1 MQALNLLQR
10 LIKLLKSKVAL
21 LLIAG
26 LIIRFSIA
34 PFTEH
39 RYDMYIW
46 RLNQVLAYEYHV
58 NPLNPLTEI
67 DKNATIFYWSY
78 PPLWLFCL
86 LAVYPLYAMI
96 VNPTY
101 PIHVSSLWQAMYTT
115 HNPCEAYRSFIPKNL
130 PLLDFLIK
138 FPLALSDVTIGLLL
152 FKTIKKFSGKNRAYE
167 YTRLWI
173 LNPYVIFISAVWG
186 MFDSLPALFT
196 MVAIYFFLQ
205 EKYDKSAISLALG
218 ALFKMYP
225 ILFAPI
231 LSLICC
237 KKSKRV
243 TSALKYLL
251 ISFGL
256 TLLVL
261 FLANF
266 SFALIFGNHEPLN
279 TSIVLIWQLFKGR
292 ASPDWYGSNIFFGL
306 TPLGALDILFRFLNV
321 ETNIPISPILIG
333 FAAMVLLF
341 KIVRRK
347 DFDSKETFS
356 YVTIAHFIIY
366 LTYSVVNEQYL
377 IWILPFLLV
386 LSAIMEDIRIKF
398 VYWIMSL
405 LPLLF
410 IFFHYSDLSY
420 FLSPYYFPSYLGY
433 STWVPAFGITA
444 TIMYLIGIIV
454 ISKRNEGRVRFA
466 QTF

>member
-1 MQALNLLQR
+1 
-10 LIKLLKSKVAL
+10 VAL

-115 HNPCEAYRSFIPKNL
+115 NNPCEAYRSFVPKNL

-152 FKTIKKFSGKNRAYE
+152 LKIIKKFSEKEKARQYMC
-167 YTRLWI
+167 LWI

-186 MFDSLPALFT
+186 MFDSLPTLFT
-196 MVAIYFFLQ
+196 MVAVYFFLE
-205 EKYDKSAISLALG
+205 EKYDKSAIFLALG

-225 ILFAPI
+225 IIFAPI
-231 LSLICC
+231 LSLICY

-243 TSALKYLL
+243 TSAVKYLL

-256 TLLVL
+256 TLLVM

-266 SFALIFGNHEPLN
+266 SFALIFGQEPLN
-279 TSIVLIWQLFKGR
+279 TSIILVWQLFKGR

-306 TPLGALDILFRFLNV
+306 TPLGILEILFRFLGV

-333 FAAMVLLF
+333 FAITVLLF
-341 KIVRRK
+341 KIGRRK
-347 DFDSKETFS
+347 DFDSTEIFS
-356 YVTIAHFIIY
+356 YVTIAHFVIY

-377 IWILPFLLV
+377 IWILPFLLI
-386 LSAIMEDIRIKF
+386 LSAKMDDNTIKF
-398 VYWIMSL
+398 TYWTISL
-405 LPLLF
+405 LSLLF
-410 IFFHYSDLSY
+410 IFFHYGDLSY
-420 FLSPYYFPSYLGY
+420 FLSPYYFPGYLGY
-433 STWVPAFGITA
+433 STWVAAFGITA
-444 TIMYLIGIIV
+444 TVIYLIGIIV